1 MPTCSCPITQAQSRL
16 LLPVYGPGMSQMGEP
31 MTAARPPEAT
41 GSARNSGHGLS
52 SGVGVGLADA
62 IGLIRSELAAAAA
75 AGIKS
80 GLAFRT
86 GPIEL
91 EFEVVFDVSGGL
103 DAGVRVWVVSIG
115 GKSDVSRSHTQR
127 LKVTLNPVDR
137 RSGEDALVADEDE

>member
-1 MPTCSCPITQAQSRL
+1 
-16 LLPVYGPGMSQMGEP
+16 
-31 MTAARPPEAT
+31 MTAARPPEGAD
-41 GSARNSGHGLS
+41 SSRDSRHGLS

-75 AGIKS
+75 AGVES

-91 EFEVVFDVSGGL
+91 EFEVFFDVSGGL

>member
-1 MPTCSCPITQAQSRL
+1 
-16 LLPVYGPGMSQMGEP
+16 
-31 MTAARPPEAT
+31 MTAARLPQAT
-41 GSARNSGHGLS
+41 GSARDGGQDLSG
-52 SGVGVGLADA
+52 GVGVGLADA

-75 AGIKS
+75 AGVES

-127 LKVTLNPVDR
+127 LKVTLNPIDR
-137 RSGEDALVADEDE
+137 RSGEDALVADEGE